1 MNIWLTKSLGQ
12 GLVDTLSSV
21 VDPHY
26 AFRALLVSMILLI
39 LDYVMLGFFFLHLF
53 YTQDTSLMLASLSAV
68 VVLTSVFIYLR
79 KHQDIKIAGHYVNL
93 SLVVFFPI
101 YAHLNQNE
109 QFGLIWLFFTPFIMI
124 AFIGWKLGVRY
135 IAAYLIIILGL
146 AYLNIGVWEQGE
158 WSQLSFIRL
167 SLGLTLAT
175 ILAVVIDMPHDEL
188 NHRISVERAK
198 EKRYLDE
205 LIKLS
210 NTDGLTQLYNRHF
223 FNTTLDSKLAQL
235 KGTSSFLTFFILDID
250 HFKLYNDHFGHQ
262 QGDEAL
268 QKVAKAIHNYIKR
281 QDDSVFRLGGEEFGG
296 LLISSDPKETSSWVA
311 QLKNEIEALNITHA
325 SVAPEKYLTISIGV
339 FSAKVKNLE
348 TVTCLYRIADKA
360 LYKAKHQG
368 RNQAVIVDADQYPQ
382 GCA

>member
-1 MNIWLTKSLGQ
+1 MNIWLTKGLGQ

-39 LDYVMLGFFFLHLF
+39 LDFVMLGFFFLHLF

-175 ILAVVIDMPHDEL
+175 ILAVVIDMSHDEL

-262 QGDEAL
+262 KGDEAL
-268 QKVAKAIHNYIKR
+268 ILVANTIHNYIK
-281 QDDSVFRLGGEEFGG
+281 SSHEAVFRLGGEEFGG
-296 LLISSDPKETSSWVA
+296 LITNQNPKEIADWIA
-311 QLKNEIEALNITHA
+311 QLNSEVENLKIIHA
-325 SVAPEKYLTISIGV
+325 DNAPETYLTVSIGIY
-339 FSAKVKNLE
+339 SSHVKDMDS
-348 TVTCLYRIADKA
+348 VRCLYRKADEA
-360 LYKAKHQG
+360 LYLAKQGG
-368 RNQAVIVDADQYPQ
+368 RNKTVVITPGVS
-382 GCA
+382 GECA